1 MENPAEKLVE
11 PPPAPGVAAPAGP
24 SGPGH
29 GAPAEPGQ
37 PDLRELAAQIAQ
49 RHVHYPPG
57 VDPAT
62 GRRPRGRPRKDGLPA
77 GSVPRPKPDLVD
89 GLAAA
94 DAAPAG
100 GAARYVPDPDLVKR
114 LAGAAIQGIEA
125 WEQTQLYRRA
135 VEVFGD
141 PATARELAQ
150 RAGPPPGT
158 AEVIG
163 QALAEIAAKY
173 DWLGQWT
180 PEVALAVAALTWAG
194 KDLLLFSDLAKRAAQ
209 KPNVDGEAKAKAA

>member
-1 MENPAEKLVE
+1 MENPAEKLVQ
-11 PPPAPGVAAPAGP
+11 PPPSAGVAAPAGP
-24 SGPGH
+24 SSPGN
-29 GAPAEPGQ
+29 GTPVESGQ

-77 GSVPRPKPDLVD
+77 GSVPRRAPDLVD
-89 GLAAA
+89 GGAPV

-100 GAARYVPDPDLVKR
+100 GAPRYAADPDLVKR
-114 LAGAAIQGIEA
+114 LASAAIQGIEA

-141 PATARELAQ
+141 PTAARELAQ

-163 QALAEIAAKY
+163 QALAEMAAKY

-180 PEVALAVAALTWAG
+180 PEMALAVAALTWAG
-194 KDLLLFSDLAKRAAQ
+194 KDLLLFSDLAKRAAK
-209 KPNVDGEAKAKAA
+209 KPKVDAAERDKAA

>member
-11 PPPAPGVAAPAGP
+11 PPPAAGVAAPPGAAGP
-24 SGPGH
+24 GP

-49 RHVHYPPG
+49 RHVQFPPG

-62 GRRPRGRPRKDGLPA
+62 GRRPRGRPRKDGRPA
-77 GSVPRPKPDLVD
+77 GSGPRPAPAPVD
-89 GLAAA
+89 GV
-94 DAAPAG
+94 AAPAG
-100 GAARYVPDPDLVKR
+100 PAPGGGPRYVPDPALVQR

-135 VEVFGD
+135 REVFGD
-141 PATARELAQ
+141 EAAARELAR

-194 KDLLLFSDLAKRAAQ
+194 KDLLLFSDLARRAAQ
-209 KPNVDGEAKAKAA
+209 KPKVDGEARDKTA